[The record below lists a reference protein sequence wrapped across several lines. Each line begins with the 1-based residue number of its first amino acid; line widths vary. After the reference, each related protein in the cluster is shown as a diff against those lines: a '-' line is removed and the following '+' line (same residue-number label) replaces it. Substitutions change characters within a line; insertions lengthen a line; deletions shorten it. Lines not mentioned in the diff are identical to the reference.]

1 MMTKILSSVAVAGLF
16 GTGVAVAE
24 WKSFGEGNAEGKM
37 EGKTIERPAM
47 FDPKIEQLYRQAV
60 VLYRNRRYDE
70 AEANCR
76 QILAIR
82 TNESNSVRLL
92 QEIATMRETVPAY
105 DPGAAL
111 KRKCREIILPA
122 VNFTEAEARAAVEQL
137 QQFSGQVTAD
147 RIPVNLV
154 FNVPAAEKIPTVTM
168 TLYKVPLTDVLT
180 LVTEATGLRC
190 RWDENAVVITR
201 LNSPAEEPAG
211 RTVVTEL
218 RRKLETTVL
227 PELRFADVPVRD
239 ALAFTQQACGK
250 AAADQTP
257 FNVVWGMPGDKVL
270 PNVTLRLYRVT
281 TADALRYLTELAGL
295 RYRVDERAV
304 VIGPVE
310 TPKSVLVQDVN
321 QRP

>member
-1 MMTKILSSVAVAGLF
+1 MTTKILSSVVVAGLF
-16 GTGVAVAE
+16 WSGVAAAE
-24 WKSFGEGNAEGKM
+24 WKKFGEGNTDGKM

-47 FDPKIEQLYRQAV
+47 FDPKIKGLYQQAL

-76 QILAIR
+76 QILTIR
-82 TNESNSVRLL
+82 TNEANTVQLL
-92 QEIATMRETVPAY
+92 QEIQTMRETVPAH

-111 KRKCREIILPA
+111 KRKCSGIILPA
-122 VNFTEAEARAAVEQL
+122 VNFTEAEARSAVEQL
-137 QQFSGQVTAD
+137 QQLSGQVTAD

-154 FNVPAAEKIPTVTM
+154 FHVPDAEKIPTVTM
-168 TLYKVPLTDVLT
+168 TLYKVPLTDVLM

-201 LNSPAEEPAG
+201 LNSPAEEPVG
-211 RTVVTEL
+211 RPSATEL

-250 AAADQTP
+250 AAVDQTP
-257 FNVVWGMPGDKVL
+257 FNVVWGMSADKVL
-270 PNVTLRLYRVT
+270 PKVTLRLYRVT

-310 TPKSVLVQDVN
+310 PPKSVLVQDVN